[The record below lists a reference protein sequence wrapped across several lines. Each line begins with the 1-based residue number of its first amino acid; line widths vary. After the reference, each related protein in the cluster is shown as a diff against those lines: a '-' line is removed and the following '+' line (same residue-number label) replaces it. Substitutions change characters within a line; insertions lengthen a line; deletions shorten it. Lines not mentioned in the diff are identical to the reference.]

1 MSYPFRFLFTI
12 KFNIKLP
19 KILLTSNRYF
29 VDLSDLL
36 DADKF
41 NYLLPAY
48 PQQKHDET
56 SVLPTM
62 PIHDPALPI
71 DSEIAMEENVDDKTI
86 DDAKSANVP
95 ETKDD
100 TTSLD
105 NDIVSDHITAATDHG
120 DINQLVR
127 VKKPV
132 PNSRSD
138 LTKIPKLSL
147 NTSILVLNR
156 YCAKLPSDTF
166 TRLTPIWTVQR

>member
-1 MSYPFRFLFTI
+1 MIFFELISLF
-12 KFNIKLP
+12 
-19 KILLTSNRYF
+19 S
-29 VDLSDLL
+29 

-71 DSEIAMEENVDDKTI
+71 DNEIAMEENVDDKTI

-105 NDIVSDHITAATDHG
+105 NDIVSDQITAATDHG

-166 TRLTPIWTVQR
+166 TRLTPIWTVQRYSYLSHRILDSFPWI